1 MTGLI
6 LAAAG
11 AFAASL
17 AATGLVLAQL
27 RRRAV
32 LAQPNAR
39 SSHAVPTPQG
49 GGIAVMAVV
58 LAVWGLT
65 DLAAPQPNLWI
76 PIAGAAGLAI
86 LSWLDDLRGLPA
98 GLRLLAHIGA
108 VAAGLIWLT
117 GAGHGPVFQG
127 LLPPWLD
134 VAAAAVAW
142 VWFVNLYNFMDGI
155 DGIAGVETA
164 GIGVGLAALGLLPA
178 ATAMPDPVLPLAL
191 AAAAAGFLYWN
202 WHPAKLFMGDVG
214 SVPLGFLL
222 GGLLLDAAAR
232 GHWAPALIL
241 PLYYLAD
248 STITLLRRAA
258 RRERVWQAHR
268 EHFYQRAV
276 QNGRS
281 HAQVAGAVL
290 AADAALVV
298 LALAATAAP
307 WAAVAAAALLVAGLL
322 WWMAR

>member
-11 AFAASL
+11 VFAASL
-17 AATGLVLAQL
+17 AATGLVLAEL

-58 LAVWGLT
+58 LVAWSLVN
-65 DLAAPQPNLWI
+65 LATPQPNLWI
-76 PIAGAAGLAI
+76 LIAGAAGLAV

-98 GLRLLAHIGA
+98 GLRLVAHVGA
-108 VAAGLIWLT
+108 VAAGLVWLT
-117 GAGHGPVFQG
+117 GLGHGPVFQG

-134 VAAAAVAW
+134 AAAAAVAW

-164 GIGVGLAALGLLPA
+164 GIGIGLAALGLLPGA
-178 ATAMPDPVLPLAL
+178 AAAADPMLALAL

-232 GHWAPALIL
+232 GYWAPALIL

-258 RRERVWQAHR
+258 RHERVWQAHR

-276 QNGRS
+276 QHGRS
-281 HAQVAGAVL
+281 HAQVTGAVL
-290 AADAALVV
+290 LADAGLVA
-298 LALAATAAP
+298 LALAATAMP
-307 WAAVAAAALLVAGLL
+307 WPAAVAAAVLVAGLL
-322 WWMAR
+322 RWMVR